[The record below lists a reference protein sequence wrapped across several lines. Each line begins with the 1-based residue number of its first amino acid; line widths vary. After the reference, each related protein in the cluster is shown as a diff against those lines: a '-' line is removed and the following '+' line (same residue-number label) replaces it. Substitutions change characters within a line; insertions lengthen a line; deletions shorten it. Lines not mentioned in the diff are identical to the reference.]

1 MEKKINNLALSVL
14 GYDVPNIQNLDVQCP
29 HLLDVVHSFVNNHN
43 DPDAAVLDIGLDGT
57 QQVNVIK
64 RTSNLK
70 LKRCASRLEA
80 AGVSIHLPLQDQNSN
95 TNSGLDLRKNFFRSI
110 FIWIRNKILRNT
122 QIEVE
127 YAEATEGLNFEFKF
141 QNGELEIAQLHITK
155 TTKMIWRN
163 VIAWEHHKMDWK
175 NISSSKD
182 IWEINRI
189 SSSSPCGKFTFAALI
204 FNDLICCAH
213 DVKLLKDMD
222 MIVDDMEMSNNELK
236 EFFRTLTFGVDHE
249 KVGTRYVDMVND
261 LNEYYNAVF
270 LPIRIWKTMCHLF
283 MYRLEWFIKFFKKD
297 YHFVAAVVSLAT
309 IVQTVYA
316 IVAYHLPK

>member
-1 MEKKINNLALSVL
+1 M
-14 GYDVPNIQNLDVQCP
+14 
-29 HLLDVVHSFVNNHN
+29 
-43 DPDAAVLDIGLDGT
+43 
-57 QQVNVIK
+57 
-64 RTSNLK
+64 
-70 LKRCASRLEA
+70 
-80 AGVSIHLPLQDQNSN
+80 
-95 TNSGLDLRKNFFRSI
+95 
-110 FIWIRNKILRNT
+110 
-122 QIEVE
+122 
-127 YAEATEGLNFEFKF
+127 EGLNFEFQF

-155 TTKMIWRN
+155 TTKTIWQN
-163 VIAWEHHKMDWK
+163 VITWEHHKMDWK
-175 NISSSKD
+175 NISSSKN

-189 SSSSPCGKFTFAALI
+189 SSSSHCGKFTFVALI
-204 FNDLICCAH
+204 FNDLICRAH

-249 KVGTRYVDMVND
+249 KVGTRYVDMVDD

-283 MYRLEWFIKFFKKD
+283 MYRLEWFINFLKKD